1 MTRPAE
7 PTPPWAQAANSL
19 RAANSP
25 PAVNGSQSVRHT
37 ERHRKVV
44 ESLPD
49 WEPLPPGE
57 IIVRR
62 GQHRDD

>member
-1 MTRPAE
+1 MMTSPAGN
-7 PTPPWAQAANSL
+7 TPPWAQPRSQADNGAA
-19 RAANSP
+19 
-25 PAVNGSQSVRHT
+25 T
-37 ERHRKVV
+37 ERKRKVV

-62 GQHRDD
+62 GQHRDT